1 MIVKNSKKE
10 KNTVTFDVELD
21 AAEFEKYVNGAYL
34 KARSRIMVPGFRK
47 GKAPRMVIEGMY
59 GKDVF
64 YDDAFDNAAND
75 AFAFGVAEGK
85 LETVGRPTMTDS
97 KVTEENGAVL
107 SFSTDVYPEVTL
119 GQYKGLE
126 AEKPSAEVTDEE
138 VYGHIELLRKQN
150 ARLVTVERPAQN
162 GDTVNINYAGL
173 LDGIPF
179 DGGTAENQNLV
190 LGSNTFVPGF
200 ESQLVGISAGEER
213 DLDIT
218 FPENYGHDLGGK
230 AVVFHVKCNEVKF
243 EELPE
248 LDDEFAKDNDFD
260 TLAELKADIRAKSV
274 EEKEKAAKNAF
285 EDALVDQAVENMTV
299 DMPEGMVEERMDGIV
314 REYAQYMANQGIRID
329 DYLKMIGTD
338 MKSFRESM
346 RATAEKQART
356 EVLLAAVA
364 EAENVQISEED
375 LQAEYEKL
383 GEAYGMKSE
392 DVAKAIDVAALTADL
407 RRQRAMEIIAES
419 GVAAKE
425 KKAKKPA
432 AKKAAKTEESAG
444 EEAPKAKKT
453 ARKAKTAEADGEEA
467 PKAKKT
473 ARKSTKT
480 EEKAEE

>member
-1 MIVKNSKKE
+1 MKRIFTKALCLVCAGALALSLAACGGKADSAASSTASSSALGSASDYDYQNFNYSDGLDE
-10 KNTVTFDVELD
+10 KGYWEGIRALDYVTLPEDFASVAIKRSDVE
-21 AAEFEKYVNGAYL
+21 
-34 KARSRIMVPGFRK
+34 
-47 GKAPRMVIEGMY
+47 
-59 GKDVF
+59 
-64 YDDAFDNAAND
+64 
-75 AFAFGVAEGK
+75 
-85 LETVGRPTMTDS
+85 PTS
-97 KVTEENGAVL
+97 
-107 SFSTDVYPEVTL
+107 
-119 GQYKGLE
+119 
-126 AEKPSAEVTDEE
+126 EE
-138 VYGHIELLRKQN
+138 VEEQISDLLSQYSSTEHITDR
-150 ARLVTVERPAQN
+150 AAAD
-162 GDTVNINYAGL
+162 GDTVNINYAGM

-260 TLAELKADIRAKSV
+260 TLADLKADIRAKSV

-285 EDALVDQAVENMTV
+285 DDALVDQAVENMTV
-299 DMPEGMVEERMDGIV
+299 DMPEGMIEERMDGIV

-338 MKSFRESM
+338 MKTFRESM

-383 GEAYGMKSE
+383 GEAYGMKAE
-392 DVAKAIDVAALTADL
+392 DVAKAIDVAGLTADL
-407 RRQRAMEIIAES
+407 RRERAMSIISES
-419 GVAAKE
+419 GVAVE
-425 KKAKKPA
+425 KKAEEPAKTEEASKAKKKPA
-432 AKKAAKTEESAG
+432 AKKAAKTEETEG

-453 ARKAKTAEADGEEA
+453 TRKTTKKAA
-467 PKAKKT
+467 AKKDEEP
-473 ARKSTKT
+473 KE
-480 EEKAEE
+480 EEKGE